1 MVNALFGTAE
11 FGNSNFNVVIIT
23 LTIADNVAAGDSF
36 TSKTQFKRTNS
47 DSTGLADGFKTKPK
61 KPSADSVALND
72 NQSRKWNAKSSSG
85 DSASVADGFKSA
97 PRKPIAEGI
106 GLADSFSFSWQTQ
119 MADTCVPN
127 EAVSKIIKVQ
137 INDSATVADNQSKD
151 TGKAAADYIIVRDE
165 RGLTPHIG
173 PWEESF
179 EYAGIGWNRSGS
191 GYTALGT
198 SGGLFGSNFAKVIDE
213 STHAWKAWYGSTSYT
228 LQPGKWYR
236 ASVYAYSPQVRGS
249 YAYLFYNSTESRIV
263 KSATWGTSELGPDKG
278 WVRKESRFQVPADA
292 TILTGIPYLYG
303 HINPNGLTSSE
314 VWYDGYLLEGPFD
327 TDPGPIGAPAQF
339 NMSIQKADTA
349 ALADNVTRIWDA
361 INALADSIGLSDA
374 EHHGPKQHEKDSLDL
389 AESFTRLWQAKTQ
402 SGEAITLADEIARK
416 IAIVDTDILS
426 SIDSLTLKA
435 KMALE
440 DALAMGDGTSI
451 KALTQLADT
460 LAMLDAMAFLYHAI
474 KGDSQTVTDTITS
487 KPRPVKDE
495 SILLAEAV
503 SRAWQAKT
511 TQADTL
517 ALGDAERATVKPKAS
532 DVAALSDGTSTVWQ
546 AEKTQADT
554 VTATEALGKN
564 IGRVLNNDYA
574 ATISNDADAG
584 VTYEQFV
591 DASYGPAL
599 RIIKPDS
606 TNIYSYWSFT
616 LPGTIPAGK
625 HEIKWLMKTVNVQN
639 MTGYSN
645 NLFAELYCPD
655 TATYSQHICGTT
667 GWTEYTW
674 NLSLA
679 SATTGLRLWFV
690 IDRACGTAELAQLRM
705 DGLPVWPI
713 EQVSLADS
721 TALKAKPTQADVL
734 SMVDNLTNKIAALR
748 TDTLSL
754 ADTLAARFGL
764 KLADSLSLVEA
775 IVAMVEKP
783 QADSVTAADALA
795 LKAKALMQDTLD
807 VAESATLKPK
817 ISKADAAA
825 IVDAIAK
832 LIKPRVSDTIA
843 AADALS
849 LVWQAYVDA
858 TEALSVVDGAR
869 VAVDKILADMAALG
883 DNVAN
888 YFRKVLPDGVS
899 FGEAVF
905 GRAAFGG
912 RTDPVVLSDSLNM
925 RPIYLYEDLIAL
937 ADEVTKLI
945 AIMQAESIPVTETFA
960 REWIALLSKSDAV
973 VLAETL
979 AKKTSALKA
988 DAAALSDALN
998 KAWLARLAEA
1008 ETLGAAESIAAK
1020 PKLPKIDT
1028 ADAVDSLEMKANK
1041 SLSESAGVNDLLAR
1055 AWQAKQAANDMTTSA
1070 DATSVTIK
1078 TPKTDSSMVTD
1089 ELNSIWNI
1097 ARQNGDALVLA
1108 DALMKLWQAKLAA
1121 GDSVTTADS
1130 TAMKARLAKT
1140 EAISTA
1146 DSLLHAWQ
1154 ALSEIDENTSLADA
1168 VALLT
1173 MAAYGCSIGVSDAI
1187 ARKASKSLTET
1198 LAVAESM
1205 VVEVGSNKSDA
1216 VGIADALVQK
1226 VRTALEDAAI
1236 TEEFISKYISIALPR
1251 NLFNL
1256 IAFGEGVF
1264 GDSEVLAIA
1273 DAFQI
1278 LVIFLREYEESV
1290 ALADQMAKL
1299 ISSLQADSIVVADS
1313 LAREWKA
1320 VLNSSEAIN
1329 LADELARKAATLKTD
1344 TASLSDAF
1352 NRVWQARPSQAETLP
1367 ADDVFAL
1374 RAKPSIA
1381 DNVEATDDITSTW
1394 EIVRENIDSTE
1405 LADAFDKLWH
1415 TKLAAGDSITFFDEY
1430 LLKTKPAILDSLTVT
1445 DSLLHTWK
1453 ALLAIN
1459 ESTSIA
1465 DAVTLL
1471 FMVAYGCSV
1480 EVTDALTKRAS
1491 SSLVDTLAI
1500 VELLAAKASLHKG
1513 DVVVIADELKQKV
1526 RVALA
1531 DALAAEEYISKYI
1544 SIALPRNQFN
1554 VITFGSGA
1562 FGDSDVAQI
1571 ADAFQRLA
1579 SFVRHY
1585 GELVAIA
1592 DELSMALRTAFDDA
1606 VAAADSL
1613 KTVWQ
1618 AKYQTGDPASIAD
1631 EFTRIWQA
1639 KKQTNDGIPLADAYI
1654 SKPKPIL
1661 FDSAVVIDG
1670 LARRWDAFTEQSDL
1684 IGITDATAS
1693 KTEKPNSDTIASLVD
1708 ELIKKSGA
1716 VMQDNTGISDSIK
1729 HIPGKVADDGAP
1741 VLDAFAF
1748 AVASYLSDTLVLNDW
1763 LAANARK
1770 LLADSSAINDMTELV
1785 AAFKRQW
1792 DETVELA
1799 DQLEM
1804 LLGRTLIDALSLT
1817 DAVSSKMGKV
1827 YADGIGVYDS
1837 TIYEPGKYAMDA
1849 LALLDSML
1857 RKFGKYLAEAL
1868 GIADAIGLQPGK
1880 QAQDLL
1886 AILDQ
1891 LAARIN
1897 AVLASTVYADD
1908 LMFWKLAQARNE
1920 AVTIAEALGMDVSK
1934 LPADMVG
1941 ALDMIMLMPMLRKQE
1956 TAELTDDVS
1965 TKKVVI
1971 LNQVWING
1979 VSVPVVDLK
1988 ISQSVSE
1995 RVSSCTFSIPNPSPE
2010 VLALCQ
2016 QRAEIK
2022 AFLTDGEGVVEFFGG
2037 RLKANPIQTQNA
2049 ITTRLDVTALD
2060 YADAAN
2066 DILVSEIYE
2075 HETGVVITD
2084 VVHDIWGKYAPY
2096 SISLSGVVASTKTI
2110 PYIAFKFDTLF
2121 DATEYLAQLLGWS
2134 WYVDWDGSER
2144 TLHFY
2149 PPEMALKDI
2158 TFSRANCNVVAGSA
2172 KFGQNDKIYNR
2183 IYVLGGTTLSGTVTY
2198 KIVADGTNTIYSLPH
2213 KAYAPE
2219 GQEMIGVTL
2228 NTEPLEVGYEYPYW
2242 PSGKDV
2248 LYSFQGK
2255 YLRWLDTNK
2264 PPAGAVIEVAYRYEY
2279 PVGYM
2284 MEDPASI
2291 ERFGL
2296 SETRYIDTKIND
2308 ARQAREKAQSMLQEF
2323 AYPVG
2328 YGTLE
2333 TTEVGLRAGDFI
2345 KVDLPHVGGV
2355 GTYEITQIE
2364 KWTERTVVRRV
2375 VTLNLTD
2382 DPEARIAARL
2392 KEYADKLA
2400 RLELKDLDEGA
2411 MILDIKAIT
2420 EDIRISEIIS
2430 FISDYEET
2438 DTDFLVVADGLAA
2451 KPSIILGDSLSLS
2464 GSLFVA
2470 ISTGNCQF
2478 GHHAFGSAHFA
2489 VGQTIYD

>member
-374 EHHGPKQHEKDSLDL
+374 EHHGPKQHEEDSLEL
-389 AESFTRLWQAKTQ
+389 AESFARLWQAKTQ

-435 KMALE
+435 KMALK

-532 DVAALSDGTSTVWQ
+532 DVAALSDGTSTTWQ
-546 AEKTQADT
+546 AKKTSADT
-554 VTATEALGKN
+554 L
-564 IGRVLNNDYA
+564 
-574 ATISNDADAG
+574 S
-584 VTYEQFV
+584 
-591 DASYGPAL
+591 AS
-599 RIIKPDS
+599 
-606 TNIYSYWSFT
+606 
-616 LPGTIPAGK
+616 
-625 HEIKWLMKTVNVQN
+625 E
-639 MTGYSN
+639 
-645 NLFAELYCPD
+645 
-655 TATYSQHICGTT
+655 
-667 GWTEYTW
+667 
-674 NLSLA
+674 SLA
-679 SATTGLRLWFV
+679 MKDKASIGHDA
-690 IDRACGTAELAQLRM
+690 A
-705 DGLPVWPI
+705 P
-713 EQVSLADS
+713 LADD
-721 TALKAKPTQADVL
+721 TTLKAKPTQADVL

-1041 SLSESAGVNDLLAR
+1041 PLSESAGVNDLLAR
-1055 AWQAKQAANDMTTSA
+1055 AWQAK
-1070 DATSVTIK
+1070 
-1078 TPKTDSSMVTD
+1078 
-1089 ELNSIWNI
+1089 
-1097 ARQNGDALVLA
+1097 
-1108 DALMKLWQAKLAA
+1108 
-1121 GDSVTTADS
+1121 
-1130 TAMKARLAKT
+1130 
-1140 EAISTA
+1140 
-1146 DSLLHAWQ
+1146 
-1154 ALSEIDENTSLADA
+1154 
-1168 VALLT
+1168 
-1173 MAAYGCSIGVSDAI
+1173 
-1187 ARKASKSLTET
+1187 
-1198 LAVAESM
+1198 
-1205 VVEVGSNKSDA
+1205 
-1216 VGIADALVQK
+1216 
-1226 VRTALEDAAI
+1226 
-1236 TEEFISKYISIALPR
+1236 
-1251 NLFNL
+1251 
-1256 IAFGEGVF
+1256 
-1264 GDSEVLAIA
+1264 
-1273 DAFQI
+1273 
-1278 LVIFLREYEESV
+1278 
-1290 ALADQMAKL
+1290 
-1299 ISSLQADSIVVADS
+1299 
-1313 LAREWKA
+1313 
-1320 VLNSSEAIN
+1320 
-1329 LADELARKAATLKTD
+1329 
-1344 TASLSDAF
+1344 
-1352 NRVWQARPSQAETLP
+1352 
-1367 ADDVFAL
+1367 
-1374 RAKPSIA
+1374 
-1381 DNVEATDDITSTW
+1381 
-1394 EIVRENIDSTE
+1394 
-1405 LADAFDKLWH
+1405 
-1415 TKLAAGDSITFFDEY
+1415 
-1430 LLKTKPAILDSLTVT
+1430 
-1445 DSLLHTWK
+1445 
-1453 ALLAIN
+1453 
-1459 ESTSIA
+1459 
-1465 DAVTLL
+1465 
-1471 FMVAYGCSV
+1471 
-1480 EVTDALTKRAS
+1480 
-1491 SSLVDTLAI
+1491 
-1500 VELLAAKASLHKG
+1500 
-1513 DVVVIADELKQKV
+1513 
-1526 RVALA
+1526 
-1531 DALAAEEYISKYI
+1531 
-1544 SIALPRNQFN
+1544 PRNQ
-1554 VITFGSGA
+1554 S
-1562 FGDSDVAQI
+1562 
-1571 ADAFQRLA
+1571 
-1579 SFVRHY
+1579 
-1585 GELVAIA
+1585 
-1592 DELSMALRTAFDDA
+1592 
-1606 VAAADSL
+1606 
-1613 KTVWQ
+1613 
-1618 AKYQTGDPASIAD
+1618 
-1631 EFTRIWQA
+1631 
-1639 KKQTNDGIPLADAYI
+1639 
-1654 SKPKPIL
+1654 
-1661 FDSAVVIDG
+1661 
-1670 LARRWDAFTEQSDL
+1670 
-1684 IGITDATAS
+1684 
-1693 KTEKPNSDTIASLVD
+1693 
-1708 ELIKKSGA
+1708 
-1716 VMQDNTGISDSIK
+1716 
-1729 HIPGKVADDGAP
+1729 
-1741 VLDAFAF
+1741 
-1748 AVASYLSDTLVLNDW
+1748 
-1763 LAANARK
+1763 
-1770 LLADSSAINDMTELV
+1770 
-1785 AAFKRQW
+1785 
-1792 DETVELA
+1792 
-1799 DQLEM
+1799 
-1804 LLGRTLIDALSLT
+1804 
-1817 DAVSSKMGKV
+1817 
-1827 YADGIGVYDS
+1827 
-1837 TIYEPGKYAMDA
+1837 
-1849 LALLDSML
+1849 
-1857 RKFGKYLAEAL
+1857 
-1868 GIADAIGLQPGK
+1868 
-1880 QAQDLL
+1880 
-1886 AILDQ
+1886 
-1891 LAARIN
+1891 
-1897 AVLASTVYADD
+1897 
-1908 LMFWKLAQARNE
+1908 
-1920 AVTIAEALGMDVSK
+1920 
-1934 LPADMVG
+1934 
-1941 ALDMIMLMPMLRKQE
+1941 
-1956 TAELTDDVS
+1956 
-1965 TKKVVI
+1965 
-1971 LNQVWING
+1971 
-1979 VSVPVVDLK
+1979 
-1988 ISQSVSE
+1988 
-1995 RVSSCTFSIPNPSPE
+1995 
-2010 VLALCQ
+2010 
-2016 QRAEIK
+2016 
-2022 AFLTDGEGVVEFFGG
+2022 
-2037 RLKANPIQTQNA
+2037 
-2049 ITTRLDVTALD
+2049 
-2060 YADAAN
+2060 
-2066 DILVSEIYE
+2066 
-2075 HETGVVITD
+2075 
-2084 VVHDIWGKYAPY
+2084 
-2096 SISLSGVVASTKTI
+2096 
-2110 PYIAFKFDTLF
+2110 
-2121 DATEYLAQLLGWS
+2121 
-2134 WYVDWDGSER
+2134 
-2144 TLHFY
+2144 
-2149 PPEMALKDI
+2149 
-2158 TFSRANCNVVAGSA
+2158 
-2172 KFGQNDKIYNR
+2172 
-2183 IYVLGGTTLSGTVTY
+2183 
-2198 KIVADGTNTIYSLPH
+2198 
-2213 KAYAPE
+2213 
-2219 GQEMIGVTL
+2219 
-2228 NTEPLEVGYEYPYW
+2228 
-2242 PSGKDV
+2242 
-2248 LYSFQGK
+2248 
-2255 YLRWLDTNK
+2255 
-2264 PPAGAVIEVAYRYEY
+2264 
-2279 PVGYM
+2279 
-2284 MEDPASI
+2284 
-2291 ERFGL
+2291 
-2296 SETRYIDTKIND
+2296 
-2308 ARQAREKAQSMLQEF
+2308 
-2323 AYPVG
+2323 
-2328 YGTLE
+2328 
-2333 TTEVGLRAGDFI
+2333 
-2345 KVDLPHVGGV
+2345 
-2355 GTYEITQIE
+2355 
-2364 KWTERTVVRRV
+2364 
-2375 VTLNLTD
+2375 
-2382 DPEARIAARL
+2382 
-2392 KEYADKLA
+2392 
-2400 RLELKDLDEGA
+2400 
-2411 MILDIKAIT
+2411 
-2420 EDIRISEIIS
+2420 
-2430 FISDYEET
+2430 
-2438 DTDFLVVADGLAA
+2438 
-2451 KPSIILGDSLSLS
+2451 
-2464 GSLFVA
+2464 
-2470 ISTGNCQF
+2470 
-2478 GHHAFGSAHFA
+2478 
-2489 VGQTIYD
+2489 